1 MPGSWITQAS
11 SSSSIGSSSNAL
23 KNSGAVIPILQD
35 LMKGQ
40 GWHDQRSEVLARDQ
54 EEALITSHSKQAAA
68 SYIGASTAANRAKLI
83 AALSDELA
91 DLEKQRDYAQ
101 TQQHQYEVQAKKEA
115 KEQANRPQ
123 GWREWFKSWLVA
135 TPEQQAKEQTQ
146 KYIEVA
152 AARQAR
158 INQLQPILLQL
169 KTESAETL
177 LELTVAFQEAEQIES
192 EEEVTEA
199 LTNLSKKNRSVNRQQ
214 AADHIATQLEADAA
228 PLFPGRRLLQ
238 SNLTDS
244 VEFRVNTYTVSEQRF
259 PAVAGLSNGDFV
271 IAWSSLGQDG
281 SGYGVYAQHY
291 AANGTAMGAEFQANT
306 YTFSQQDSPSIAGL
320 SNGDFVIAW
329 EGYGQEFDVYAQ
341 RYAVDGTALGAEFQ
355 VNTYTLSNQHS
366 PSIAGLSNGDF
377 VIAWASDGQDGSSW
391 GVYAQR
397 YAANGTP
404 LGLEFRVNTYT
415 ASLQEAPSVTGLSNG
430 DFVIAWESY
439 GQELGSDVY
448 AQRYAANGTP
458 LGLEFRVNT
467 YTADLQNAPSIVGLS
482 SGDFVIAWASYEQD
496 GDYFGVFAQR
506 YATNGTAMGAEF
518 QVNTY
523 TRSNQD
529 SPSIAG
535 LSNGD
540 FVIAWESLGQYSGAS
555 FYTQRYTANGTAVGA
570 EFRVNTHSLSISG
583 HPSIAGL
590 SNGDFVV
597 TWASD
602 GQDGD
607 SYGVYARLCDDS
619 CQAPELTP
627 SSSLD
632 AVLIAGA
639 AGGGMVALCLFY
651 FLYRYGKQYHYSR
664 VAPQR
669 RSQRQHFSPE
679 VELEGEPDAELLP
692 STFTAPF
699 QNPQPDT
706 ILPDNM
712 SANVS
717 LSLTESKHE
726 ASLQVQ
732 VANLLEEE
740 PGRGIELEQE
750 PGLATALPLNQLPGA
765 SRFGMAASLSGNAN
779 SLTLAESK
787 HEIAREEVEPHE
799 HAVNPNPEGWTP
811 NSPKHPSAEVVAKSL
826 GQLFATVVPNGTI
839 SQSAASNDVS
849 EMVEPGAQG
858 EVLSENQR
866 HLQSFSS

>member
-1 MPGSWITQAS
+1 
-11 SSSSIGSSSNAL
+11 
-23 KNSGAVIPILQD
+23 
-35 LMKGQ
+35 
-40 GWHDQRSEVLARDQ
+40 
-54 EEALITSHSKQAAA
+54 
-68 SYIGASTAANRAKLI
+68 
-83 AALSDELA
+83 
-91 DLEKQRDYAQ
+91 
-101 TQQHQYEVQAKKEA
+101 
-115 KEQANRPQ
+115 
-123 GWREWFKSWLVA
+123 LVA

-320 SNGDFVIAW
+320 SNGDFVITW

-366 PSIAGLSNGDF
+366 PNIAGLSN
-377 VIAWASDGQDGSSW
+377 
-391 GVYAQR
+391 
-397 YAANGTP
+397 
-404 LGLEFRVNTYT
+404 
-415 ASLQEAPSVTGLSNG
+415 
-430 DFVIAWESY
+430 
-439 GQELGSDVY
+439 
-448 AQRYAANGTP
+448 
-458 LGLEFRVNT
+458 
-467 YTADLQNAPSIVGLS
+467 
-482 SGDFVIAWASYEQD
+482 GDFVIAWASYEQD

-506 YATNGTAMGAEF
+506 YAADGTALGAEF

-535 LSNGD
+535 LSSGD

-555 FYTQRYTANGTAVGA
+555 FYTQRYTANGTAVGT

-787 HEIAREEVEPHE
+787 HEIAREEIEPHE